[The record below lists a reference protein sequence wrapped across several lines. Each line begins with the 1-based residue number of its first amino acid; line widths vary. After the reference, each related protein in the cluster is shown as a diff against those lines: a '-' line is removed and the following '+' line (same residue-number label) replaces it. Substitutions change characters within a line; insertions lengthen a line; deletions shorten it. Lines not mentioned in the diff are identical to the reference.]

1 MFGERLCTDL
11 ERGSS
16 GPEVGADVKVLAG
29 ERVAVVAGAWAE
41 EGEGR
46 LKRAF
51 WGDSVELGFLYDGDD
66 NYRGGGGGV
75 EWYWKG
81 EE

>member
-1 MFGERLCTDL
+1 M
-11 ERGSS
+11 
-16 GPEVGADVKVLAG
+16 
-29 ERVAVVAGAWAE
+29 VAGTWAE
-41 EGEGR
+41 EEGGR

-66 NYRGGGGGV
+66 NYRGGGGGGV
-75 EWYWKG
+75 EWNWKG